1 MHAYQHTHIFTS
13 SSASTSLPLRAD
25 IKTTAAVP
33 AVATATA
40 TATAT
45 ASASAA
51 TKASDKSQSRF
62 QFPVEML
69 VDERIRKE
77 TLSTTKEKQVAS
89 DVASEWE
96 QLVNGVESDMQK
108 ELERN
113 PNNVS
118 CILDYSSFL
127 ASVLE
132 DEDWVERTDS
142 MFKSA
147 VQADPKHIET
157 LFRYANFAYEFK
169 SAYQE
174 AEDLYHRV
182 LQHEPRHVLA
192 LANLATIQ
200 HSINENFDEAEQ
212 LYTLALDFH
221 PERPTYFTMAHH
233 VQRNATGGLPHPHD
247 YAGIM
252 YNFGAL
258 FHEVRRNLTVAKSLY
273 TLALEYNNNSTAV
286 LNNMGS
292 LLAVQK
298 EYDDAERMYRRA
310 ALLGPFD
317 VVTWHNFGVLYA
329 EKGRLEK
336 AADCFVKALKQDPFY
351 VPTCLTY
358 GRCALCFVCADR
370 CHVDCFFQSAARAK
384 ILIFLFLSYFRLLLE
399 SKCDIEGADRMYK
412 RVFRRNPGQVHAL
425 IGSAQVYQVRGDMDM
440 AEEMY
445 SRAVDFHERNVA
457 ALIHKVR

>member
-1 MHAYQHTHIFTS
+1 MFISAHTHRQACPHFY
-13 SSASTSLPLRAD
+13 SSASTSLRAD
-25 IKTTAAVP
+25 VKTTTSTT
-33 AVATATA
+33 TATS
-40 TATAT
+40 TTT
-45 ASASAA
+45 T

-77 TLSTTKEKQVAS
+77 STSKEKQE

-96 QLVNGVESDMQK
+96 QLVNGVENDLQK

-127 ASVLE
+127 ATVLE

-142 MFKSA
+142 MFKTA
-147 VQADPKHIET
+147 VQADPKHVDT
-157 LFRYANFAYEFK
+157 LFRYANFAYESK

-200 HSINENFDEAEQ
+200 HSINENFEEAEQ
-212 LYTLALDFH
+212 LYALALDFR
-221 PERPTYFTMAHH
+221 PERPAYFTTAYHA
-233 VQRNATGGLPHPHD
+233 QRNATGSLPHPHD

-258 FHEVRRNLTVAKSLY
+258 LHEVRRNLTVAKSLY

-298 EYDDAERMYRRA
+298 EYVEAERMYRRA

-317 VVTWHNFGVLYA
+317 VVTWHNFGVLCA

-336 AADCFVKALKQDPFY
+336 AADCFAKALKQDPFY
-351 VPTCLTY
+351 VPTCLTF
-358 GRCALCFVCADR
+358 GR
-370 CHVDCFFQSAARAK
+370 
-384 ILIFLFLSYFRLLLE
+384 
-399 SKCDIEGADRMYK
+399 
-412 RVFRRNPGQVHAL
+412 
-425 IGSAQVYQVRGDMDM
+425 
-440 AEEMY
+440 
-445 SRAVDFHERNVA
+445 
-457 ALIHKVR
+457 